1 MSPIKDHPLR
11 YQLANELHARPFPS
25 QGAPSHAIYLAIKRS
40 NGAAHRDRS
49 ADHAHLNALLERH
62 GVQSPPADATHFYGQ
77 IGRNQLKWES
87 HSEFVTYTVF
97 CNGLG
102 ARPFDPAAFEVF
114 PSSWLS
120 DAPGERMTSALIH
133 IDMMPANDTLHQNL
147 HNWFVPE
154 SLAVSHVLGQS
165 ATIAGDFRID
175 DAGHARFA
183 VFVEPGIGMRRI
195 GRIVQ
200 RVCEVETYKTMAML
214 GFQRARGMQSRMNE
228 IDGELAGL
236 LDDMCH
242 EISSPDVTLKSLLK
256 ISSELEKLLAQSTFR
271 FGATKAYEAI
281 VNQRIDI
288 LREDRFEGR
297 QTFAEFMMRRFDP
310 AMRTV
315 QSTKERLREM
325 AARATRAGELLR
337 TRVDVERSAQNQQL
351 LESMNQRADRQL
363 RLQKTVE
370 GLSVVAISYY
380 AVNLLTNVALP
391 MATRLGIE
399 KPWLMAGL
407 TPLVIF
413 GVWAIVRQIRKSVF

>member
-1 MSPIKDHPLR
+1 MSPIKDHPQR

-25 QGAPSHAIYLAIKRS
+25 QGAPSHAVYLAIKRS

-49 ADHAHLNALLERH
+49 ADLAHLTALLDRH
-62 GVQSPPADATHFYGQ
+62 GVQPPPADATHFYGQ
-77 IGRNQLKWES
+77 IGRHQLKWES

-102 ARPFDPAAFEVF
+102 ARAFDPSEFEVF
-114 PSSWLS
+114 PSAWLS
-120 DAPGERMTSALIH
+120 DAPGDRMTSALIR
-133 IDMMPANDTLHQNL
+133 IDVMPSAELLHQNL
-147 HNWFVPE
+147 QDWFVPE
-154 SLAVSHVLGQS
+154 SLAVSRVLDRS
-165 ATIAGDFRID
+165 ATLAGDFRID
-175 DAGHARFA
+175 EAGHMRFA
-183 VFVEPGIGMRRI
+183 VFVEPGTGMQRI

-200 RVCEVETYKTMAML
+200 RVCEIETYKTMAML
-214 GFQRARGMQSRMNE
+214 GFQRARGMQQRMNE

-242 EISSPDVTLKSLLK
+242 EVSSPDVTLKSLLQ

-281 VNQRIDI
+281 VNQRIGI

-315 QSTKERLREM
+315 QSTKERLHAM

-337 TRVDVERSAQNQQL
+337 TRVDVERSAQNQLL
-351 LESMNQRADRQL
+351 LESMNQRADTQL

-380 AVNLLTNVALP
+380 AVNLLVYVMLP
-391 MATRLGIE
+391 AASAQGIE
-399 KPWLMAGL
+399 KPWLTAAA
-407 TPLVIF
+407 TPLVLLA
-413 GVWAIVRQIRKSVF
+413 VWTVVRQIRKSVH